1 MNLDAINFPL
11 INASLNATATVLL
24 VVGFLLIKARRETA
38 HKWTMISAFAVSVA
52 FLISYLA
59 YHVWP
64 VGAKATPFGGAG
76 AVRGVYYAILISH
89 IVLAMA
95 VPVLAVVT
103 IYFGLRD
110 RRPRHRKMAKWTLPI
125 WLYVSV
131 TGVVIYLM
139 LYQWFPASPGHPS
152 L

>member
-1 MNLDAINFPL
+1 MNLDSINFPL
-11 INASLNATATVLL
+11 LNASLNAAATVLL
-24 VVGFLLIKARRETA
+24 VVGFLLIKARREAA
-38 HKWTMISAFAVSVA
+38 HQWTMIAAFAVSVA

-64 VGAKATPFGGAG
+64 VGAKATPFPGEG
-76 AVRGVYYAILISH
+76 AVRGVYYTILITH

-110 RRPRHRKMAKWTLPI
+110 RRARHRRIAKWTLPI

-139 LYQWFPASPGHPS
+139 LYQWFPVQPGPS
-152 L
+152 SL

>member
-1 MNLDAINFPL
+1 MNLDSINFPL
-11 INASLNATATVLL
+11 INASLNGTATVLL
-24 VVGFLLIKARRETA
+24 VVGFLLIKARREAA
-38 HKWTMISAFAVSVA
+38 HKWTMIAAFAVSVA

-59 YHVWP
+59 YHAWP

-76 AVRGVYYAILISH
+76 PVRGVYYAILISH

-103 IYFGLRD
+103 IYFGLCD
-110 RRPRHRKMAKWTLPI
+110 RRSRHRKIAKWTLPI

-139 LYQWFPASPGHPS
+139 LYQWFPAQPGHPS